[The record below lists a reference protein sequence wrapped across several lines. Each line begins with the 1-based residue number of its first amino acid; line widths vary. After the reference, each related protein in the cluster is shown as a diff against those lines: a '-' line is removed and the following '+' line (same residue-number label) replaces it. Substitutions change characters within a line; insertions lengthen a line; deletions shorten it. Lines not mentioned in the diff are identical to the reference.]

1 MQGMPDTLMLK
12 DSCRI
17 VRLRRP
23 AGTRGELGGHLK
35 STSFNLLANVTT
47 LKV

>member
-1 MQGMPDTLMLK
+1 MQGMLK

-23 AGTRGELGGHLK
+23 AGRGGPDDQLK
-35 STSFNLLANVTT
+35 STSSNLLAKVTT